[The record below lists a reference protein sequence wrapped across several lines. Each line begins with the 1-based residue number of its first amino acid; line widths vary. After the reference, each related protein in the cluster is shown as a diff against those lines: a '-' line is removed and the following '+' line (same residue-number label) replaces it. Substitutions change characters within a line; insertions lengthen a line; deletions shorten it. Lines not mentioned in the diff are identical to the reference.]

1 MSPETTTA
9 AEVLATSWKI
19 DGLRI
24 KNRYVLSPMAVLQ
37 PTKDGHPSDQT
48 IAFLTTRARG
58 GAGLLI
64 IGGGVATERGN
75 QEAPFQP
82 LMRFDDDSFI
92 PGLKRMVDAVHQ
104 CDVPIFAQIFPS
116 FGAMGVPSKDRTTR
130 AASPKP
136 VRMAAP
142 RLPNGFYIPGG
153 RTNPIPQEISKEE
166 ILEVQDLAVAAALRA
181 KAAGFD
187 GIELGAHM
195 RYLYS
200 SFLSPRTNWRTDEY
214 GGSAENRARI
224 LADTIRAI
232 RAEVGPD
239 YPVGLRMSPNDHLPD
254 GQGAEGFAEVA
265 AVVAQEGLGYI
276 ALCDANYESMDD
288 NLPSESGAII
298 EHGEPQA
305 FRAAMPHVPLLL
317 SSTYDPRQCAD
328 AITSGF
334 ADGIMLARQLL
345 ADPDFP
351 NKVLQGR
358 QNEITWCDH
367 DNSCLRRLIFNV
379 PVRCHKNPAAGREAA
394 LAGVKEPISVK
405 LKRPAESLL
414 IAATGSP
421 VLMGI
426 ADKLA
431 TAGQKGLKN

>member
-1 MSPETTTA
+1 MPTVTPTA
-9 AEVLATSWKI
+9 AEVLSTSWKI

-24 KNRYVLSPMAVLQ
+24 KNRYVLSPMAVLH

-48 IAFLTTRARG
+48 IEFLTTRARG

-64 IGGGVATERGN
+64 IGGTVATERGN

-82 LMRFDDDSFI
+82 LMRFDDDKFI
-92 PGLKRMVDAVHQ
+92 PGLKRMVDAVHEYE
-104 CDVPIFAQIFPS
+104 VPIFAQIFPS
-116 FGAMGVPSKDRTTR
+116 FGAMGVPGEGRSTR

-142 RLPNGFYIPGG
+142 RLPHGLYIPGG
-153 RTNPIPQEISKEE
+153 RTNPTPDEITKEE
-166 ILEVQDLAVAAALRA
+166 ILEVQNATVASVLRA
-181 KAAGFD
+181 KSAGFD
-187 GIELGAHM
+187 GVELGAHM

-224 LADTIRAI
+224 LVDTIRAI
-232 RAEVGPD
+232 RAEVGAD
-239 YPVGLRMSPNDHLPD
+239 YPVGLRMSVNDHLPD
-254 GQGAEGFAEVA
+254 GQGPEGFAEVA
-265 AVVAQEGLGYI
+265 AIIEKEGLGYI
-276 ALCDANYESMDD
+276 ALSDANYESMD
-288 NLPSESGAII
+288 NNVSSESGSII

-305 FRAAMPHVPLLL
+305 FRAAMPNVPLLL
-317 SSTYDPRQCAD
+317 SSTYNPRQSAD
-328 AITSGF
+328 AITAGF

-367 DNSCLRRLIFNV
+367 DNSCLRRLILNV
-379 PVRCHKNPAAGREAA
+379 PVRCHKNPAMGREAA
-394 LAGVKEPISVK
+394 LAGTKEPVSLK
-405 LKRPAESLL
+405 LKRPVESLL

-426 ADKLA
+426 ADNLA
-431 TAGQKGLKN
+431 TAGQKGSKS

>member
-1 MSPETTTA
+1 MPTETPTA
-9 AEVLATSWKI
+9 AEVLSTSWKI
-19 DGLRI
+19 DGLTI
-24 KNRYVLSPMAVLQ
+24 KNRYVLSPMAVLR

-48 IAFLTTRARG
+48 IEFLTTRARG

-64 IGGGVATERGN
+64 IGGTVATERGN

-82 LMRFDDDSFI
+82 LMRFDDDKFI
-92 PGLKRMVDAVHQ
+92 PGLKRTVDAVHEYE
-104 CDVPIFAQIFPS
+104 VPIFAQIFPS
-116 FGAMGVPSKDRTTR
+116 FGAMGVPGEGRSTR

-142 RLPNGFYIPGG
+142 RLPHGLYIPGG
-153 RTNPIPQEISKEE
+153 RTNPTPDEITKEE
-166 ILEVQDLAVAAALRA
+166 IFEVQNATVASVLRA
-181 KAAGFD
+181 KSAGFD
-187 GIELGAHM
+187 GVELGAHM

-224 LADTIRAI
+224 LVDTIRAI
-232 RAEVGPD
+232 RTEVGAD
-239 YPVGLRMSPNDHLPD
+239 YPVGLRMSVNDHLPD
-254 GQGAEGFAEVA
+254 GQGPEGFAEVA
-265 AVVAQEGLGYI
+265 AIIEKEGLGYI
-276 ALCDANYESMDD
+276 ALSDANYESMD
-288 NLPSESGAII
+288 NNVSSESGSII

-305 FRAAMPHVPLLL
+305 FRAAMPNVPLLL
-317 SSTYDPRQCAD
+317 SSTYNPRQSAD
-328 AITSGF
+328 AIIAGF

-367 DNSCLRRLIFNV
+367 DNSCLRRLILNV
-379 PVRCHKNPAAGREAA
+379 PVRCHNNPAMGREAA
-394 LAGVKEPISVK
+394 LAGTKEPVSLK
-405 LKRPAESLL
+405 LKRPVESLL

-431 TAGQKGLKN
+431 AAGQKGSNS